1 MYGHSRNQT
10 GIMLASKALEEQ
22 GNRAVLAN
30 CSEGKK
36 TIEAGALLFFPVS
49 NTVLK
54 EQRVSLIPVVNC

>member
-1 MYGHSRNQT
+1 
-10 GIMLASKALEEQ
+10 MLASKALEEQ

-30 CSEGKK
+30 CSKGKK